1 MFSDTGN
8 SYFNPK
14 DFPVAYSF
22 PLGIECWTL
31 CRNLT
36 LPHKKSHAL
45 VRHVTNADG
54 ERDYNTSESF
64 MLEEI
69 IVSFVLNECQ
79 KSTNWLKD
87 GKETILGYFWYDI
100 PGKIPVNTIPV
111 THVNIQVSKI
121 YVCSSYW
128 FPAV

>member
-22 PLGIECWTL
+22 PLVTGCWTL

-36 LPHKKSHAL
+36 LPHKKSHAS
-45 VRHVTNADG
+45 VRDVTNAGG

-64 MLEEI
+64 VLEEI

-79 KSTNWLKD
+79 KSTN
-87 GKETILGYFWYDI
+87 
-100 PGKIPVNTIPV
+100 
-111 THVNIQVSKI
+111 
-121 YVCSSYW
+121 
-128 FPAV
+128 